1 MDEGLE
7 DRVLDELKHVSS
19 VLHNPAYL
27 SLFKIN
33 IAHIL
38 TEVVSHSSEEVVS
51 SAVQLWESKMMQ
63 SKAMEDFRKNNI
75 NSSNFV
81 LQLPASYS
89 RTDQELTG
97 V

>member
-1 MDEGLE
+1 
-7 DRVLDELKHVSS
+7 
-19 VLHNPAYL
+19 
-27 SLFKIN
+27 
-33 IAHIL
+33 
-38 TEVVSHSSEEVVS
+38 
-51 SAVQLWESKMMQ
+51 MMQ

-97 V
+97 NTAGFCHELLHACLIFASPALLSALFSQPQL